1 MWPWPCSSN
10 SILKALKI
18 DFKGKWYAKMEEG
31 LALLQHFVKIEKL
44 AFKALLLETSN
55 IRVMF
60 GLQVILLLILQKLS
74 PCQTM
79 LLNTFASSLTF
90 FSPSS
95 WPWAKTCFPLL
106 ASSFYLLVYKIQDVT
121 LRKEIILT
129 QEEGIC
135 INRPEMTM
143 LIFEITLVAIG
154 NYWLVPP
161 NTF

>member
-1 MWPWPCSSN
+1 
-10 SILKALKI
+10 
-18 DFKGKWYAKMEEG
+18 MEEG

-90 FSPSS
+90 SSPSS
-95 WPWAKTCFPLL
+95 
-106 ASSFYLLVYKIQDVT
+106 
-121 LRKEIILT
+121 
-129 QEEGIC
+129 
-135 INRPEMTM
+135 
-143 LIFEITLVAIG
+143 
-154 NYWLVPP
+154 
-161 NTF
+161 